1 MQKKVESVGVFQQ
14 VETHLMSSGLFKV
27 AKELKMKTIGLTGNN
42 GGKMREFSDILINV
56 IQLLEFKSYIYR
68 FIIIFVSK

>member
-1 MQKKVESVGVFQQ
+1 M
-14 VETHLMSSGLFKV
+14 LSGFPV

-56 IQLLEFKSYIYR
+56 PSSSTPRIQELHLPIYHYICEQIEENLL
-68 FIIIFVSK
+68 